1 MRWIREMSD
10 WVIHTPALAWSAFG
24 ACVFAF
30 IFGTAGWYG
39 SFFGE
44 VNAPLWAYPFIPDC
58 PLATL
63 IFGIALILMHL
74 NRTSN
79 LINQLAAVFCIK
91 YGVWTMS
98 FWALYWAGTG
108 DIELSGVFSGP
119 VMFVTHF
126 GLTLMGL
133 LLLQYVQPSVRDSL
147 LTFGWFVLSDIVD
160 YAPIASSRLGGYG
173 YYPPLPWING
183 DPVALVPAMM
193 WNAIVMTWLLNGLLL
208 IRALAHRHKAA
219 KRPTPVRASG
229 R

>member
-1 MRWIREMSD
+1 MRWIRTLSD
-10 WVIHTPALAWSAFG
+10 WVICTPALAWSAFG

-30 IFGTAGWYG
+30 VFGTVGWYG

-58 PLATL
+58 PLAAL
-63 IFGIALILMHL
+63 MFGIAFILMHL

-79 LINQLAAVFCIK
+79 LLNQLAAVFCIK

-98 FWALYWAGTG
+98 FWALYWARTG

-119 VMFVTHF
+119 VMFVTHL
-126 GLTLMGL
+126 GLTIMGL
-133 LLLQYVQPSVRDSL
+133 LLLQYVRPGVRDSL

-160 YAPIASSRLGGYG
+160 YAPIAPGRWGGYG

-193 WNAIVMTWLLNGLLL
+193 WNAIVMTWLPNGLLL
-208 IRALAHRHKAA
+208 IRALSHRHKVA
-219 KRPTPVRASG
+219 KQPAPARASA